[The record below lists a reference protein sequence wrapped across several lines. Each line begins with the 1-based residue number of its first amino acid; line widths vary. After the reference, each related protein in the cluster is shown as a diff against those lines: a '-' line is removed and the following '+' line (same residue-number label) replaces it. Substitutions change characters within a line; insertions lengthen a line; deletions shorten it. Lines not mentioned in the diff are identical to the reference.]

1 MFITAIFD
9 VVKRYMH
16 YRAQLACLERLDDRT
31 LRDIGVNRD
40 QMYAQAWARA
50 AVVHA

>member
-9 VVKRYMH
+9 FLKRYTH

-40 QMYAQAWARA
+40 QMYAQAWERA
-50 AVVHA
+50 ALVRA